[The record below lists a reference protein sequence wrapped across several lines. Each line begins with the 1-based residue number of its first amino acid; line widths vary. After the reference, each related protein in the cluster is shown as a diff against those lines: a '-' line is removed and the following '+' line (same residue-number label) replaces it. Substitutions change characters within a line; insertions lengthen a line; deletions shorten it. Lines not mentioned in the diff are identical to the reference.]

1 MHLISGYDFRNILTF
16 EGIIMKKFDINKLT
30 SEDKDEKVYSV
41 PANPGLCVKVYR
53 SGRKKFYYRHVYA
66 PGRSKYIPIGVY
78 PIYCI
83 DTDREKMLQI
93 KRSIEFGEFIS
104 KDADVRFVDVMKKA
118 IEAHLSSQQSKSTT
132 SRTYRTRSNQ
142 LVQFFKN
149 SKLTDVK
156 AQDIRDVYNKFEREA
171 KLATLK
177 RIHQIMGIVYQY
189 AIKEGYI
196 AAHQNPLTEV
206 NYEGNYKKYSKKN
219 VRHHEKLTDV
229 CNLSDFLRSV
239 CAQKDEKLHYIMAT
253 IFMCLTGMR
262 IDSVIKLKWKYFDE
276 NFSRMQYPKTV
287 LKGEKM
293 TEPSREDL
301 LLPMSPIL
309 QELMEKYRKTV
320 NPFASYRRGEYVF
333 MGLRGRASIDGLRT
347 FVKEMSG
354 QKITPHG
361 LRGTF
366 TTWAKKK
373 HSVHGVLPLFI
384 RMYLHQTPTED
395 EIAGA
400 YTDVHYTDVHYTDVE
415 IQEQLLKLGAWYS
428 EFLRSQFDYV
438 TPILEKLYI

>member
-1 MHLISGYDFRNILTF
+1 
-16 EGIIMKKFDINKLT
+16 MKKFDIEKLD
-30 SEDKDEKVYSV
+30 SEGKDEKVYSI
-41 PANPGLCVKVYR
+41 PANPGLCIKIYR

-66 PGRSKYIPIGVY
+66 LGRSKYIPIGIY
-78 PIYCI
+78 PIYSI
-83 DTDREKMLQI
+83 DRAREKMLEI

-118 IEAHLSSQQSKSTT
+118 IEAHLGSQKTKPTT

-333 MGLRGRASIDGLRT
+333 MGLSGRASIDGLRT

-373 HSVHGVLPLFI
+373 HSVHGVLPMFV
-384 RMYLHQTPTED
+384 RMYLHQTPSED
-395 EIAGA
+395 EISGA
-400 YTDVHYTDVHYTDVE
+400 YTDVHYTDME
-415 IQEQLLKLGAWYS
+415 IQEQLLKLGTWYS